1 MAQLL
6 KPTPDW
12 EEHEKPS
19 LPGSA
24 SMPYH
29 TPAVRAAY
37 ACVALLVGITGGLG
51 NALVTA
57 NLPTIQGQLGLTPSE
72 GAWLPAAYVMVNVT
86 VNLLVFKFRQ
96 QYGLRLFTEIGLG
109 LYAAV
114 TVLHLFVGGFG
125 MAVAVRAAS
134 GFAGA
139 AATTLSMLYMLQ
151 AAPRVYTGKMV
162 VIGVGIPQLA
172 TPLAWLLSPTLLVY
186 GQWHNLYLFEAGL
199 ALCSLAAVVVLK
211 LPPGMHIKVF
221 EKLDFLTFALMAP
234 GAAMLVAVLVQ
245 GYSHWWFD
253 EAWLAWL
260 LMGAVVLILGALYVE
275 HHRANPLL
283 QTRWLV
289 TPNILRFIVGAF
301 LIRFLT
307 SEQTFGAVGLLRTLG
322 MGPDQMQPLFAV
334 ILVGTIVGMLA
345 SALTFSPKTL
355 IAQLIAAIVLFGV
368 AAVLDYGRT
377 SLDRPQDFFLSQFL
391 VALGSGMFMGPLVL
405 LGITQALKFGP
416 NYVVTFTVVLSMT
429 QSLGALTGS
438 ALLSTYQLHREQVYS
453 SELVADV
460 NPADPQVALR
470 LQQQQ
475 GVYRAVITD
484 PVQRAAQGT
493 ALLSQ
498 IARREANVRAFND
511 VFALSG
517 ILALLFLFWSLFVAI
532 RAALRSRREA
542 AATPTASSANPAPA
556 GGANS

>member
-12 EEHEKPS
+12 EEHEKPT

-29 TPAVRAAY
+29 RPAVRLAY
-37 ACVALLVGITGGLG
+37 ALVALLVGITGGLG
-51 NALVTA
+51 NALVSA

-72 GAWLPAAYVMVNVT
+72 ATWLPAAYVMVNIT

-114 TVLHLFVGGFG
+114 TLLHLLVGGFG
-125 MAVAVRAAS
+125 STVVVRAVS

-151 AAPRVYTGKMV
+151 AAPRAYTGKMV

-221 EKLDFLTFALMAP
+221 EKADFLTFALMAP
-234 GAAMLVAVLVQ
+234 GAAMLVAALAQ
-245 GYSHWWFD
+245 GYAHWWFD
-253 EAWLAWL
+253 EPWIAYL
-260 LMGAVVLILGALYVE
+260 LMGALVLLGAALYIE
-275 HHRANPLL
+275 HHRENPLI
-283 QTRWLV
+283 QTRWLA
-289 TPNILRFIVGAF
+289 TPTMLRFIVGAF

-307 SEQTFGAVGLLRTLG
+307 SEQTFGAVGLLRALG

-334 ILVGTIVGMLA
+334 VLAGTVFGMLA

-355 IAQLIAAIVLFGV
+355 IPQILVAIVLIGS
-368 AAVLDYGRT
+368 AAILDYGRT

-391 VALGSGMFMGPLVL
+391 IAAGSGMFMGPLVL
-405 LGITQALKFGP
+405 LGIFQALKFGA
-416 NYVVTFTVVLSMT
+416 NYVITFTVVLSMT
-429 QSLGALTGS
+429 QTLGALTGS

-453 SELVADV
+453 SELVAHI
-460 NPADPQVALR
+460 NPADPQVAARLR
-470 LQQQQ
+470 MQER
-475 GVYRAVITD
+475 VYGAVIAD

-493 ALLSQ
+493 ALLAQ
-498 IARREANVRAFND
+498 VARREANVRAFND

-517 ILALLFLFWSLFVAI
+517 LLAMAFLCWSLFVAV
-532 RAALRSRREA
+532 RAAIRDRRA
-542 AATPTASSANPAPA
+542 AASPDNPARSIRRA
-556 GGANS
+556 SNA

>member
-12 EEHEKPS
+12 EEHEKPT

-24 SMPYH
+24 SMPH
-29 TPAVRAAY
+29 HRPAVRAAY
-37 ACVALLVGITGGLG
+37 ALVALLVGITGGLG
-51 NALVTA
+51 NALVSV
-57 NLPTIQGQLGLTPSE
+57 NLATIQGQLGLTPSE
-72 GAWLPAAYVMVNVT
+72 GTWLPAAYVMVNIT
-86 VNLLVFKFRQ
+86 VNLLIFKFRQ

-109 LYAAV
+109 LYAAA
-114 TVLHLFVGGFG
+114 TLLHLLVGSFETT
-125 MAVAVRAAS
+125 VAVRAVS

-151 AAPRVYTGKMV
+151 ALPRAYTGKML

-211 LPPGMHIKVF
+211 LPPGIHVKVF

-234 GAAMLVAVLVQ
+234 GAAMLVAVLAQ

-253 EAWLAWL
+253 TPWLAWL
-260 LMGAVVLILGALYVE
+260 LIGALLLIGTALYIE

-283 QTRWLV
+283 QTRWLA
-289 TPNILRFIVGAF
+289 TPSVLRFIVGAF

-307 SEQTFGAVGLLRTLG
+307 TEQAFGAVGMLRAVG

-334 ILVGTIVGMLA
+334 VLAGTVVGILF

-355 IAQLIAAIVLFGV
+355 IPQLIMSIVLLGS
-368 AAVLDYGRT
+368 AAMLDYGRT
-377 SLDRPQDFFLSQFL
+377 SLDRPENFFLSQFL
-391 VALGSGMFMGPLVL
+391 VAVGSGMFMGPLVL
-405 LGITQALKFGP
+405 LGILQALKFGA
-416 NYVVTFTVVLSMT
+416 NYVVTFSVVLSMT
-429 QSLGALTGS
+429 QTLGALTGS

-453 SELVADV
+453 TQLTAQL
-460 NPADPQVALR
+460 NPADPVVAQRLR
-470 LQQQQ
+470 IQER
-475 GVYRAVITD
+475 VYGAVVAD

-493 ALLSQ
+493 ALLAQ
-498 IARREANVRAFND
+498 VARREANVRAFND

-517 ILALLFLFWSLFVAI
+517 TLALAFLFWSLYVAVRAAI
-532 RAALRSRREA
+532 RERKA
-542 AATPTASSANPAPA
+542 AAPDTPANSDHPAPA
-556 GGANS
+556 RAANT

>member
-1 MAQLL
+1 MATLL
-6 KPTPDW
+6 RPTPNW
-12 EEHEKPS
+12 EEHEKPT

-24 SMPYH
+24 SMPWH
-29 TPAVRAAY
+29 PPAVRLAY

-51 NALVTA
+51 NALVSA
-57 NLPTIQGQLGLTPSE
+57 NLPIIQGQLGLTPSE
-72 GAWLPAAYVMVNVT
+72 ATWLPAAYVMVNIT
-86 VNLLVFKFRQ
+86 VNLMVFKFRQ

-114 TVLHLFVGGFG
+114 TLLHLMVGGFA
-125 MAVAVRAAS
+125 MAVAVRAVS

-151 AAPRVYTGKMV
+151 AMPRAYTGKMV
-162 VIGVGIPQLA
+162 VIGVGIPSLA

-221 EKLDFLTFALMAP
+221 EKLDFATFALMAP
-234 GAAMLVAVLVQ
+234 GAAMLVAVLAQ
-245 GYSHWWFD
+245 GYSQWWFD
-253 EAWLAWL
+253 EPWLAWL
-260 LMGAVVLILGALYVE
+260 LIGALVLISAAFYIE
-275 HHRANPLL
+275 HHRANPLI
-283 QTRWLV
+283 QTRWLA
-289 TPNILRFIVGAF
+289 TPTMLRFIVGAF

-334 ILVGTIVGMLA
+334 VLAGTVLGIAA
-345 SALTFSPKTL
+345 SSLTFSPKTL
-355 IAQLIAAIVLFGV
+355 IPQIIVAIVLFG
-368 AAVLDYGRT
+368 AAAMLDYGRT
-377 SLDRPQDFFLSQFL
+377 SLDRPQDFFFSQFL
-391 VALGSGMFMGPLVL
+391 VAVGSGMFLGPLVL

-416 NYVVTFTVVLSMT
+416 NYVITFTVVLSMT
-429 QSLGALTGS
+429 QTLGAMTGS

-453 SELVADV
+453 GELTAQI

-470 LQQQQ
+470 LQQQA
-475 GVYRAVITD
+475 GVYRALVGD

-493 ALLSQ
+493 ALLAQ
-498 IARREANVRAFND
+498 VARREANVRAFND

-517 ILALLFLFWSLFVAI
+517 VLALLFLFWSLFVAI
-532 RAALRSRREA
+532 RAALRARRQDA
-542 AATPTASSANPAPA
+542 AAAAVTAQAPA
-556 GGANS
+556 RLPNS

>member
-1 MAQLL
+1 MAVLL
-6 KPTPDW
+6 KPTPNW
-12 EEHEKPS
+12 EEHEKPT

-51 NALVTA
+51 SALVTA
-57 NLPTIQGQLGLTPSE
+57 NLPIIQGQLGLTPSE
-72 GAWLPAAYVMVNVT
+72 GAWLPAAYVMVNIT
-86 VNLLVFKFRQ
+86 VNMLVFKFRQ
-96 QYGLRLFTEIGLG
+96 QYGLRLFAEIGLG
-109 LYAAV
+109 LYAAL
-114 TVLHLFVGGFG
+114 TLLHLLVGGFA
-125 MAVAVRAAS
+125 MAVVVRAAS
-134 GFAGA
+134 GFAA
-139 AATTLSMLYMLQ
+139 ATATTLSMLYMLQ
-151 AAPRVYTGKMV
+151 AAPRAYTGKMV

-221 EKLDFLTFALMAP
+221 EKMDFLSFALMAP
-234 GAAMLVAVLVQ
+234 GAAMLVAVLAQ

-260 LMGAVVLILGALYVE
+260 LIGAVVLILAALFVE

-322 MGPDQMQPLFAV
+322 MGPDQMQPLFVV
-334 ILVGTIVGMLA
+334 ILAGTIAGMLA

-355 IAQLIAAIVLFGV
+355 IPQLIAAIVLFGV
-368 AAVLDYGRT
+368 AALIDYGRT

-429 QSLGALTGS
+429 QSLGAMTGS

-453 SELVADV
+453 SELTADI
-460 NPADPQVALR
+460 NPADPQVAQR
-470 LQQQQ
+470 LLQQQ
-475 GVYRAVITD
+475 GVYRALVTD

-493 ALLSQ
+493 ALLGQ
-498 IARREANVRAFND
+498 VARREANVRAFND

-517 ILALLFLFWSLFVAI
+517 ILAMVFLSWSLFVAI
-532 RAALRSRREA
+532 RAAVRNRRAA
-542 AATPTASSANPAPA
+542 AATASPNPAPP
-556 GGANS
+556 GASKA

>member
-6 KPTPDW
+6 KPTPNW
-12 EEHEKPS
+12 EEHEKPG
-19 LPGSA
+19 LPGSPA
-24 SMPYH
+24 MPYH

-37 ACVALLVGITGGLG
+37 ACVAVLVGITGGLG

-57 NLPTIQGQLGLTPSE
+57 NLATIQGQLGLTPSE
-72 GAWLPAAYVMVNVT
+72 GAWLPAAFVMVNVT
-86 VNLLVFKFRQ
+86 ANMLVFKFRQ
-96 QYGLRLFTEIGLG
+96 QYGMRLFTEIGLG

-114 TVLHLFVGGFG
+114 TLLHLFVGGFA
-125 MAVAVRAAS
+125 MAVVVRAAS

-151 AAPRVYTGKMV
+151 AAPRAYTGKMV

-172 TPLAWLLSPTLLVY
+172 TPLAWILSPTLLVY

-234 GAAMLVAVLVQ
+234 GAAMLVAVLAQ

-260 LMGAVVLILGALYVE
+260 LMGAVVLISGALYVE
-275 HHRANPLL
+275 HRRASPLL

-289 TPNILRFIVGAF
+289 TPTMLRFIVGAF

-307 SEQTFGAVGLLRTLG
+307 SEQTYGAVGLLRTLG
-322 MGPDQMQPLFAV
+322 MGPDQMQPLFMV
-334 ILVGTIVGMLA
+334 ILAGTIVGMLA

-355 IAQLIAAIVLFGV
+355 IPQLIAAIVLFGV

-377 SLDRPQDFFLSQFL
+377 SLDRPQDFYFSQFL

-429 QSLGALTGS
+429 QTLGAMTGS

-460 NPADPQVALR
+460 NPADPQVAQR
-470 LQQQQ
+470 LQMQQ
-475 GVYRAVITD
+475 GVYRSVITD
-484 PVQRAAQGT
+484 PTLRAAQGT

-517 ILALLFLFWSLFVAI
+517 ILALLFLFWSLFVAV
-532 RAALRSRREA
+532 RAAVRDRRA
-542 AATPTASSANPAPA
+542 AAASPAASDKPAPA
-556 GGANS
+556 GAANR